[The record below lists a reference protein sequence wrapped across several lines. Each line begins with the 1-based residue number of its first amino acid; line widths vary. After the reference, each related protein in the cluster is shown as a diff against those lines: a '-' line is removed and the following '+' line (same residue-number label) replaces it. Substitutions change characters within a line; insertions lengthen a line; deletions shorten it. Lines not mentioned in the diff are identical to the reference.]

1 VRQRQDS
8 VTDQLKE
15 LVVIAERE
23 HGMHDAA
30 DWIRRLLET
39 SNLAKGTRVQHRLV
53 EARFEG
59 TVLSFEPDG
68 RLKVR
73 WDNGGEGLVWPQ
85 RLVRVT

>member
-15 LVVIAERE
+15 LAVIAERE

-30 DWIRRLLET
+30 DWIRRLLEL
-39 SNLAKGTRVQHRLV
+39 SSFAEGARVQHRFV
-53 EARFEG
+53 ETRFEG
-59 TVLSFEPDG
+59 AVLGLEPDG